1 MEQYYKIADLT
12 VKMDTFG
19 RTERQALPYRIS
31 ARDPADMRLE
41 SRYQELKA
49 ARPEMD
55 AETCEHI
62 TSGKQFYYHLLQYDG
77 MVLHAAAVA
86 MDGKAYLF
94 SADSGVGKSTHA
106 DLWQQVYG
114 KDRVQ
119 FINDDKPALRWRE
132 GAWYVYGTPWCGKRG
147 LHQNLCCPLAG
158 IALLERS
165 AKNSVEPYKKD
176 DVVFRL
182 LKQTYRF
189 RDAQKNEKVLSLIGC
204 LLEHVPVWRLQCNM
218 EPEAA
223 ILAQAAMT
231 KMAQR
236 RIP

>member
-1 MEQYYKIADLT
+1 MEQYYQIADLI

-19 RTERQALPYRIS
+19 RTAQQALPYRI
-31 ARDPADMRLE
+31 PACDQADVILD

-49 ARPEMD
+49 VRPDMD
-55 AETCEHI
+55 VEACEHI
-62 TSGKQFYYHLLQYDG
+62 TSGKQFYYHLLKYDG
-77 MVLHAAAVA
+77 IILHASAIA

-106 DLWQQVYG
+106 DLWQQVFG
-114 KDRVQ
+114 NARVQ
-119 FINDDKPALRWRE
+119 FINDDKPALRWRD
-132 GAWYVYGTPWCGKRG
+132 GTWYVYGTPWCGKRG
-147 LHQNLCCPLAG
+147 LQQNLCCPLAG
-158 IALLERS
+158 IGILERS
-165 AKNSVEPYKKD
+165 AKNSAEPYKKD

-223 ILAQAAMT
+223 VVAHAAMT